1 MRRDGRLADDRLLAK
16 AVRGICAEAR
26 WEALDL
32 TTRRGR
38 SLACDLLRGHSAEC
52 AGSPSGRDQLLGLAL
67 DQAAAA
73 LRQQGAAPA
82 DIDLSSFLA
91 PRRIHAAVEARIRV
105 RSEHLRVSGSDALR
119 RHAESAANSYR
130 AAAPRRRGARVTAE
144 LLREDAVLN
153 RTLWADARILADEP
167 QRAFMLACVPY
178 LERMAGDEGRPSF
191 LTRLASRARRG
202 P

>member
-1 MRRDGRLADDRLLAK
+1 MRRDGRIADDRLLAK
-16 AVRGICAEAR
+16 AVRAICAEAR
-26 WEALDL
+26 WEAVDL

-38 SLACDLLRGHSAEC
+38 ALACDLLRGHSAEC

-67 DQAAAA
+67 DQAAAS
-73 LRQQGAAPA
+73 LRHQVPAPT

-91 PRRIHAAVEARIRV
+91 PQRVHASVEARIRV
-105 RSEHLRVSGSDALR
+105 RSEHLRMSGSDALR
-119 RHAESAANSYR
+119 RHAESTASSYR
-130 AAAPRRRGARVTAE
+130 AAAPRRRGDRVMAE

-153 RTLWADARILADEP
+153 RTLWADARIPADEP

-178 LERMAGDEGRPSF
+178 LERMAGGQGRPSF
-191 LTRLASRARRG
+191 FARLANRARLG